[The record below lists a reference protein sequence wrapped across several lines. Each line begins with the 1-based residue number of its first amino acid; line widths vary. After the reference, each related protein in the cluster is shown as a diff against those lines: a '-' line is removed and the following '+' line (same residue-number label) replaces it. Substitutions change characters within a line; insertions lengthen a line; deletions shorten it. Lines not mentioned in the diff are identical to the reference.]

1 MSKRIEMKPHLSTD
15 ELHERYRATQEPI
28 ERARWQA
35 LWMLSKG
42 LPREE
47 VARSMGYG
55 AEWVRRVAAR
65 YNESVD
71 RVADGRHRNR
81 GHAPLLSVDQLRE
94 LADLLDHPTPEGEP
108 WSGPRVARWMSEVL
122 GRPVAAQ
129 RGWDYLK
136 KAGCTPQRPRPRHK
150 DADADAQA
158 RFPAGT
164 AARA

>member
-1 MSKRIEMKPHLSTD
+1 MSKRIELKPHLSTD
-15 ELHERYRATQEPI
+15 ELHARYRTSQEAV

-35 LWMLSKG
+35 LWMLSQG
-42 LPREE
+42 LGREE
-47 VARSMGYG
+47 VARRMGYS
-55 AEWVRRVAAR
+55 AEWVRQVAAR
-65 YNESVD
+65 YNEGVE

-81 GHAPLLSVDQLRE
+81 GHAPLLPADQLRE

-108 WSGPRVARWMSEVL
+108 WSGPRVARWMSERL
-122 GRPVAAQ
+122 GRSVAPQ

-150 DADADAQA
+150 DADAAAQA
-158 RFPAGT
+158 CFPAGA